1 VRARANRQDEADVK
15 LTRWPHKTFVL
26 VSALAVVLAGGG
38 GLVAGSFLRGPD
50 EQTLTNSLR
59 AVEVTA
65 KVETRELQL
74 DPFQGSLAAG
84 STTVLPAA
92 AAPGASIPVATSSP
106 KNIGDAVTSGDMLV
120 AMNGDPVFA
129 LSLTVPMYR
138 DLQMDAEGVDVL
150 SLNQA
155 LKDAGILTGSVDDK
169 YSYKTRIAVDKLF
182 KRAKFVAT
190 GTLGGEALAARSIFD
205 LPAEPVTVTQ
215 KAPADTALEVG
226 TPVVTMSTAVDQLNV
241 RVDSVSK
248 TYLTV
253 GGSATLRSQT
263 SPDTRSATIVAI
275 SEFRDVAEE
284 TGGTISDGSAES
296 IDANDAGASFPG
308 YDVNLAIDFGA
319 DGNPWTSGDTLVV
332 DFDVATATSAAVPLT
347 AIREDAG
354 ATSVFVRSG
363 SDANGTDEYEKVP
376 VTVTD
381 QSDGWALL
389 AASDSIAVGDTIRV
403 NP

>member
-1 VRARANRQDEADVK
+1 
-15 LTRWPHKTFVL
+15 
-26 VSALAVVLAGGG
+26 
-38 GLVAGSFLRGPD
+38 
-50 EQTLTNSLR
+50 
-59 AVEVTA
+59 
-65 KVETRELQL
+65 
-74 DPFQGSLAAG
+74 
-84 STTVLPAA
+84 
-92 AAPGASIPVATSSP
+92 
-106 KNIGDAVTSGDMLV
+106 VTSGDLLV

-129 LSLTVPMYR
+129 LALTVPMYR

-182 KRAKFVAT
+182 ERAEFVAT

-205 LPAEPVTVTQ
+205 LPTEPVTVTQ

-248 TYLTV
+248 TYLSV

-263 SPDTRSATIVAI
+263 SPDTRSASIVAI

-284 TGGTISDGSAES
+284 TGATNSNDSAES
-296 IDANDAGASFPG
+296 IDSDDTAASFPG

-354 ATSVFVRSG
+354 TTSVFVLSG
-363 SDANGTDEYEKVP
+363 ADANGTDEYQKVP

-403 NP
+403 SP